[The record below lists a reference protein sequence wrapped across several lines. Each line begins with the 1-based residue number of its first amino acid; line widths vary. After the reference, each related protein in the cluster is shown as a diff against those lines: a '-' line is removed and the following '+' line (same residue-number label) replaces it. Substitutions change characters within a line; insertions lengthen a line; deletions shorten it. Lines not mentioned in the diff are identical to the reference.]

1 MAKNVSPG
9 QGLFDDLNFANPS
22 SGPVQGISRKETSET
37 RQDIKPEIII
47 RDEWKSKMTV
57 KKSVYLTQRVSEALA
72 LRHAGSAKT
81 DRDFSKTVNAALEN
95 FLAEEIM
102 ALEDASRQ
110 HLNDEQA
117 RYRQALTTIMA
128 ERLRK

>member
-1 MAKNVSPG
+1 M
-9 QGLFDDLNFANPS
+9 
-22 SGPVQGISRKETSET
+22 
-37 RQDIKPEIII
+37 
-47 RDEWKSKMTV
+47 
-57 KKSVYLTQRVSEALA
+57 
-72 LRHAGSAKT
+72 
-81 DRDFSKTVNAALEN
+81 NAALEN

-128 ERLRK
+128 ERLGK